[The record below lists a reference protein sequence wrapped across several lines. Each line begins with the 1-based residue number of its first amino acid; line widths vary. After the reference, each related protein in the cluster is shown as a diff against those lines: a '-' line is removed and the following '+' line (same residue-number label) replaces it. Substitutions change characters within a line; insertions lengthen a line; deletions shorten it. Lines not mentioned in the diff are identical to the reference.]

1 MGYMCGAREAS
12 VQRSAAMQNHFDLF
26 GLAPAFALQAE
37 ALEESYRRI
46 QSQVHP
52 DRFAHAGDAER
63 RASLQWTTRV
73 NEAYRTLKD
82 PVQRGKHLLE
92 LQGVDVAFETNTQM
106 PSDFLMQQL
115 ELREELEAAVGAEDG
130 ARLERLRSGLRAQKG
145 SLEGE
150 IAQAIDVKK
159 DYGCAAEL
167 VRKLMFL
174 DRLDS
179 EIDAAYEEID

>member
-1 MGYMCGAREAS
+1 MSAGAAKALTS
-12 VQRSAAMQNHFDLF
+12 SSHFELF
-26 GLAPAFALQAE
+26 GLPARYSVDQNM
-37 ALEESYRRI
+37 LEKAYRDI

-92 LQGVDVAFETNTQM
+92 LHGIDVAFETNTQM
-106 PSDFLMQQL
+106 PTDFLLQQL
-115 ELREELEAAVGAEDG
+115 ELREELEQKKDAASLD
-130 ARLERLRSGLRAQKG
+130 GLRKRLAGQKQI
-145 SLEGE
+145 LEQEIGE
-150 IAQAIDVKK
+150 AIDGKK
-159 DYGCAAEL
+159 DYAGAAES

-174 DRLDS
+174 DRLDA
-179 EIDAAYEEID
+179 EIDSAYEAIE

>member
-1 MGYMCGAREAS
+1 
-12 VQRSAAMQNHFDLF
+12 MQNHFELF
-26 GLAPAFALQAE
+26 GLAPVFALESE
-37 ALEESYRRI
+37 ALERSYREI

-82 PVQRGKHLLE
+82 PVQRGKHFLE
-92 LQGVDVAFETNTQM
+92 LHGVDVAFETNTQM
-106 PSDFLMQQL
+106 PTDFLLQQL
-115 ELREELEAAVGAEDG
+115 ELREELESATAGKDAS
-130 ARLERLRSGLRAQKG
+130 RLDRMRARLRSQKQT
-145 SLEGE
+145 LEQQ
-150 IAQAIDVKK
+150 IADAIDAKR
-159 DYGCAAEL
+159 DYACAAEL

-179 EIDAAYEEID
+179 EIDAGYEEIE